1 MSRSTPLRPKRW
13 TFGRITRLLVLSAGA
28 MIMLAPF
35 IWGFSASLKPPAEIW
50 SGSISLWPET
60 FYGIEN
66 YTQAL
71 TRAPLWLFLINGVL
85 VCIGILFFQV
95 LFAVPCAYALSKTR
109 FAGRTAIFAMVLIGL
124 LIPIHVTAIPLYIAF
139 ANLGL
144 LNTYTALIAPFA
156 ISVFG
161 IFLFRQ
167 FFAAIPDE
175 LIAAARVDGFSE
187 WTIVWRVVLPAA
199 WPAVTAFAI
208 FSVTSHWN
216 DLFWP
221 FIVIQSTELAPPP
234 LGVLYF
240 RRDESGVDF
249 GPMMAATMIV
259 TAPLVVAFL
268 LAQRRF
274 IDGITL
280 SGLKG

>member
-1 MSRSTPLRPKRW
+1 MSALRPLQPRRW
-13 TFGRITRLLVLSAGA
+13 TAGRLVRLLVLGLGA
-28 MIMLAPF
+28 VIMLMPF
-35 IWGFSASLKPPAEIW
+35 VWGFSASLKPAAEIW
-50 SGSISLWPET
+50 SGTISLWPQT
-60 FYGIEN
+60 FHGFEN
-66 YTQAL
+66 YHQAL
-71 TRAPLWLFLINGVL
+71 TRAPLWLFLLNGVI
-85 VCIGILFFQV
+85 VCFGILFFQI

-109 FAGRTAIFAMVLIGL
+109 FAGRTTIFAMVLIGL

-139 ANLGL
+139 ANIGL
-144 LNTYTALIAPFA
+144 LNTYAALIAPFT

-167 FFAAIPDE
+167 FFASIPDE

-187 WTIVWRVVLPAA
+187 WAIVWRVILPAS
-199 WPAVTAFAI
+199 WPAVTAFGI

-221 FIVIQSTELAPPP
+221 FIVIQSIELAPPP

-249 GPMMAATMIV
+249 GPMMASTMIV
-259 TAPLVVAFL
+259 TAPLVIAFL

-274 IDGITL
+274 VDGIAL
-280 SGLKG
+280 SGIKG

>member
-1 MSRSTPLRPKRW
+1 MSRSIPMRARRW
-13 TFGRITRLLVLSAGA
+13 TLSRIARLVVLGAGA
-28 MIMLAPF
+28 VVMLTPF
-35 IWGFSASLKPPAEIW
+35 IWGFSASLKTPAEIW
-50 SGSISLWPET
+50 SGSIALWPET
-60 FYGIEN
+60 FYALEN

-71 TRAPLWLFLINGVL
+71 TKAPLWLFLLNGVL
-85 VCIGILFFQV
+85 VCFGILFFQV

-109 FAGRTAIFAMVLIGL
+109 FAGRTLIFAMVLIGL

-144 LNTYTALIAPFA
+144 LNTYAALIAPFA

-187 WTIVWRVVLPAA
+187 WAIVWRVVLPAA
-199 WPAVTAFAI
+199 WPAVTAFGI

-249 GPMMAATMIV
+249 GPMMASTMIV
-259 TAPLVVAFL
+259 TAPLVIAFL